1 MNYFLIIVLSVV
13 LFFGCQ
19 VKVKTASDAF
29 NDDLMNVTSIR
40 SNLEFLSSDELEG
53 REAGSRGAKVA
64 SKFIASEL
72 KKYGV
77 KPFRSYN
84 DYFQNI
90 NLRVVRFSDQSSFSI
105 VNNQGQLV
113 LDFEPEKHFVGS
125 TRYHDIIDTTAKIV
139 FAGYGITAEEYN
151 YDDYANLDVEGKI
164 VLLYQGE
171 PESDDSTFFKG
182 EKRTTYSSLLKK
194 NDMAAEQG
202 ALALI
207 VMIRKDN
214 RYSWDAVIRY
224 VQKGKYLLKD
234 QPVVNSMTSIPYI
247 AVNEETFS
255 QLIDLSSISY
265 QELKK
270 QAENQIKIPSFEF
283 DHLARIQWSFDT
295 TGTIGVRNV
304 IGIVEGID
312 PALKNEYI
320 GIGAHYDHLG
330 LGSNGVYNG
339 ADDNGSGT
347 VALLEIAKTFAKIRD
362 NKRSILFTFHTAEEK
377 GLLGSKFLVR
387 DSSITNNMIAHINMD
402 MIGRGSS
409 DSIYCLGSDKLSS
422 EYFDL
427 IANVNSE
434 GVGIY
439 LDYSLNDPG
448 DPLRLYYRSDH
459 YSYARKNIPS
469 VFFFDYEMEDYHR
482 VTDDF
487 DKINFKKIQKV
498 ARLVYEVAL
507 GAANRKSRFRLD
519 NNKN

>member
-1 MNYFLIIVLSVV
+1 MKYYLILILYVV

-19 VKVKTASDAF
+19 VKVKTTDDSSDEVI
-29 NDDLMNVTSIR
+29 NISTIR
-40 SNLEFLSSDELEG
+40 ANLEFLSSDELEG
-53 REAGSRGAKVA
+53 REAGSRGEQIA
-64 SKFIASEL
+64 SQFIASEL

-77 KPFRSYN
+77 KSFKSYT

-90 NLRVVRFSDQSSFSI
+90 DLRVIRFSDQSTFSI
-105 VNNQGQLV
+105 VSDQGKTI
-113 LDFEPEKHFVGS
+113 LDFESEQHFVGS
-125 TRYHDIIDTTAKIV
+125 TRYHDIVDTTAKFV

-164 VLLYQGE
+164 VLIYHGE

-182 EKRTTYSSLLKK
+182 EKRTTYSSLFKK
-194 NDMAAEQG
+194 NDIAADHG

-207 VMIRKDN
+207 ILTGMDK
-214 RYSWDAVIRY
+214 RYSWDSIIRH

-234 QPVVNSMTSIPYI
+234 QPVVNRITSVPYI
-247 AVNEETFS
+247 AVNEETFA

-265 QELKK
+265 QELK
-270 QAENQIKIPSFEF
+270 NQIDTQIQISTFEF
-283 DHLARIQWSFDT
+283 DHLAKIHWSFDT
-295 TGTIGVRNV
+295 TGTVGVRNV
-304 IGIVEGID
+304 VGIVEGTD
-312 PALKNEYI
+312 PALRQEYI

-330 LGSNGVYNG
+330 LGLRGVYNG

-347 VALLEIAKTFAKIRD
+347 VALLEIAKAFAKTQD

-387 DSSITNNMIAHINMD
+387 DTSITNNMIAHINMD

-422 EYFDL
+422 EYYDL
-427 IANVNSE
+427 IEKVNSE

-469 VFFFDYEMEDYHR
+469 AFFFDYEMEDYHR
-482 VTDDF
+482 VTDDI
-487 DKINFKKIQKV
+487 DKINFTKVRNV

-507 GAANRKSRFRLD
+507 EAANRKSKFRLD
-519 NNKN
+519 NIEN